1 MLSNGG
7 CPKTAL
13 SIKDALEALE
23 GRWKL
28 LILFSLSSEPRRFK
42 QIAKEVAGITDKT
55 LSKELKSLEGNKLI
69 KRQVFDTFPPTVEYS
84 ITAHGMSLEKVMD
97 ELHFWGLSH
106 RKEIM
111 ENWPW
116 TDVWFAIW
124 TQHFRE
130 RSQYW
135 PGRFYQTFR
144 RNDQYGLL
152 RSFLL
157 PTRCSYGTW
166 R

>member
-1 MLSNGG
+1 MLSNAG

-28 LILFSLSSEPRRFK
+28 LILFSLSSGPKRFK
-42 QIAKEVAGITDKT
+42 QISKEVTGITDKT
-55 LSKELKSLEGNKLI
+55 LSKELKSLETNKLI

-111 ENWPW
+111 EN
-116 TDVWFAIW
+116 
-124 TQHFRE
+124 
-130 RSQYW
+130 
-135 PGRFYQTFR
+135 
-144 RNDQYGLL
+144 
-152 RSFLL
+152 
-157 PTRCSYGTW
+157 
-166 R
+166 